1 MSVTARVL
9 KTAMKDSDG
18 KYITFDTLAVNY
30 EKVNEPG
37 TPFNRSYDDV
47 ESMLEEDNGD

>member
-1 MSVTARVL
+1 MAVTARVL

-30 EKVNEPG
+30 EKKDELAEPFVRSSDKLIENNEG
-37 TPFNRSYDDV
+37 V
-47 ESMLEEDNGD
+47 